1 MMSENY
7 LGLNDANDEASKLSK
22 LKEQTEGINVNYFI
36 KNCSFLAGTLPH
48 ISKRLLAAIG
58 MDVQNNNA
66 KIDWNTYLELYCI
79 FESGNIEKDALI
91 RFWMKFFDPKLIG
104 HVSESDYMVL
114 LEELIRGN
122 SLSEP
127 NETTQMFAR
136 MFQKLMINAG
146 CLGEDREIINERLF

>member
-1 MMSENY
+1 MCMISEGF
-7 LGLNDANDEASKLSK
+7 LGPTNAEPTEETQADKNSKLIK
-22 LKEQTEGINVNYFI
+22 QEGISINYFI

-58 MDVQNNNA
+58 LDVANANA

-79 FESGNIEKDALI
+79 FESGNIDKESLI
-91 RFWMKFFDPKLIG
+91 KFWIKFFDPKLIG
-104 HVSESDYMVL
+104 NVTEDEYMVL

-122 SLSEP
+122 SLSKP

-136 MFQKLMINAG
+136 MF
-146 CLGEDREIINERLF
+146 